1 MNFCNFIQQRLRA
14 DDFKIPPHRQAV
26 AVTSHFMTAHK
37 FILFSLLTLA
47 ACSTQNDKSKTES
60 QQFSADSLNK
70 DKNLTTAITNFDTLT
85 VDKKAAVF
93 YSPDTTQIA
102 KRKKEIGEE
111 NFYVGADDYLFSMN
125 ASHEFL
131 DSIKL
136 TILNAK
142 DKKYLKFI
150 HSDKSQTIIKLDT
163 LAELWGI
170 YFFDPNKRQKLVD
183 MTIID
188 EEYKSYFK

>member
-1 MNFCNFIQQRLRA
+1 MTT
-14 DDFKIPPHRQAV
+14 KI
-26 AVTSHFMTAHK
+26 SISI
-37 FILFSLLTLA
+37 ILALTLA
-47 ACSTQNDKSKTES
+47 ACSTENNKTKIES
-60 QQFSADSLNK
+60 QQTSAESLSK
-70 DKNLTTAITNFDTLT
+70 DKNSTTAITNFDTLI
-85 VDKKAAVF
+85 VDKEAAVF

-102 KRKKEIGEE
+102 NRKKEIGEE
-111 NFYVGADDYLFSMN
+111 NFYVGADDYLN
-125 ASHEFL
+125 YLHTSHDFL
-131 DSIKL
+131 DSTKL
-136 TILNAK
+136 IILDEK

-170 YFFDPNKRQKLVD
+170 YFFDPNKKPKLID